1 MSKFLIALGVILVV
15 FGIAKLSLYIV
26 NRNKNN
32 EV

>member
-1 MSKFLIALGVILVV
+1 MSKFLITLGIILVV
-15 FGIAKLSLYIV
+15 FGIAKLSIYLI